1 MPLAPQH
8 LPRLALNGISYRY
21 GEIPAVSALS
31 LAIARGECV
40 TLLGP
45 SGSGKSTAL
54 AMAAGFLRPV
64 SGDIRIDGRPIMRT
78 PPHRRDIGVVFQD
91 AQLLPHLT
99 VAENVAFP
107 LRMRKCGRAEREKA
121 VREMLT
127 LTRLAAY
134 AARYPHEL
142 SGGQAQRVAL
152 ARALVFAPRIV
163 LLDEPFGA
171 LDRQLRE
178 EMQIELRALQRRLG
192 VAMLHVTHDQDE
204 AMVLSDRIAV
214 IEDGRLR
221 QIGTPAELY
230 DTPADAFV
238 ARFLGENNRLPGRVE
253 SIDEDDMATVSLA
266 GGARIEAQAMGV
278 GPGHRCIVAVRP
290 ERIALAAV
298 SAEEMGDGA
307 FAAVLREVGFRGTHL
322 RLVLDFAGQTLVVR
336 RPAAAPIAGLHP
348 GAEVAIAWQPHHARA
363 FRPEA
368 GE

>member
-1 MPLAPQH
+1 MPPAPTP
-8 LPRLALNGISYRY
+8 LPRLAISAISYSY
-21 GEIPAVSALS
+21 GEDFAVNALS
-31 LAIARGECV
+31 LEIAAGECV

-54 AMAAGFLRPV
+54 AMIAGFIRPL
-64 SGDIRIDGRPIMRT
+64 SGDIRIDGRPVMRT

-107 LRMRKCGRAEREKA
+107 LRMRNTGRAERE
-121 VREMLT
+121 T
-127 LTRLAAY
+127 LVKEILALVRLASY
-134 AARYPHEL
+134 AHRYPHEL

-152 ARALVFAPRIV
+152 ARALVFKPRIV

-221 QIGTPAELY
+221 QIGTPAALY
-230 DTPADAFV
+230 DTPAKAFV

-253 SIDEDDMATVSLA
+253 GIDADDVATVSLP
-266 GGARIEAQAMGV
+266 GGTLIEAQAIDV
-278 GPGHRCIVAVRP
+278 GPGHRCVVAVRP

-298 SAEEMGDGA
+298 RAEEMGEGA
-307 FAAVLREVGFRGTHL
+307 FPAVLRDIGFRGTHL
-322 RLVLDFAGQTLVVR
+322 RLVLDFAGQPLVVM
-336 RPAAAPIAGLHP
+336 RPAAAPMAGLQP
-348 GAEVAIAWQPHHARA
+348 GAEVAIAFQAHHARA

-368 GE
+368 GA

>member
-1 MPLAPQH
+1 MPISPPP
-8 LPRLALNGISYRY
+8 LPRLALNGLSYRY
-21 GEIPAVSALS
+21 ADTPAVSALS
-31 LAIARGECV
+31 LAIAGGECV

-54 AMAAGFLRPV
+54 AMVAGFLRPEA
-64 SGDIRIDGRPIMRT
+64 GEIRIDGRPVMRT

-107 LRMRKCGRAEREKA
+107 LRMRNVGRAEREKSVA
-121 VREMLT
+121 DMLA
-127 LTRLAAY
+127 LVRLATY
-134 AARYPHEL
+134 ASRYPHEL

-152 ARALVFAPRIV
+152 ARALVCKPRIV

-178 EMQIELRALQRRLG
+178 EMQIELRGLQRRLG

-221 QIGTPAELY
+221 QIGTPSALY

-238 ARFLGENNRLPGRVE
+238 ARFLGENNRLPGRIE
-253 SIDEDDMATVSLA
+253 SIDEDDIATVSL
-266 GGARIEAQAMGV
+266 GGYIRVEAQAVGI
-278 GPGHRCIVAVRP
+278 GPGHRCVVTVRP

-298 SAEEMGDGA
+298 TAEEMGSGA
-307 FAAVLREVGFRGTHL
+307 FPAILREIGFRGTHL
-322 RLVLDFAGQTLVVR
+322 RLVLDFAGHELVVL
-336 RPAAAPIAGLHP
+336 RPAAAPMAGLTP
-348 GAEVAIAWQPHHARA
+348 GADVAIAWQPEYARA

-368 GE
+368 GS